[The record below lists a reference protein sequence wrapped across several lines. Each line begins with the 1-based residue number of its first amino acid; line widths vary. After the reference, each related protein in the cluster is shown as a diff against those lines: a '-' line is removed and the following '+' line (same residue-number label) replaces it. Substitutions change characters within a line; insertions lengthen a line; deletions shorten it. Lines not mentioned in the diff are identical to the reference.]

1 MGDKIQ
7 LSFKLDSDVVSD
19 LDKMILEFKGITGAK
34 LIRQECIESAIK
46 DYIVKLRGQ
55 VEILKQKTPGE

>member
-7 LSFKLDSDVVSD
+7 LSFKLDSDVVAD
-19 LDKMILEFKGITGAK
+19 LDKIILEFKGITGAK

-55 VEILKQKTPGE
+55 AELLQTKKPSE